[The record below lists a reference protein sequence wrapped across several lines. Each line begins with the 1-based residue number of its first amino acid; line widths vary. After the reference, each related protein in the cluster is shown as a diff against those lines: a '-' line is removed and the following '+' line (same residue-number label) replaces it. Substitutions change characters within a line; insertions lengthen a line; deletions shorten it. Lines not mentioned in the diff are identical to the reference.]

1 MLTLYSTLSLSTVC
15 VCVSLCSNFIYIEV
29 REDYEE
35 REKKGDWSPSMLEA
49 SSYWTGEEEEEEEEK
64 NSLSIELY
72 VNK

>member
-1 MLTLYSTLSLSTVC
+1 
-15 VCVSLCSNFIYIEV
+15 
-29 REDYEE
+29 
-35 REKKGDWSPSMLEA
+35 MLEA